1 MDYAKAFD
9 FVGHD
14 KLWKILKQGASEEW
28 YQPPLLKT
36 RVQSA
41 MVSSVGRFGTQLHVG
56 KAASLFPVLGS
67 FKELLEKR
75 NLETC
80 GNRTNKMNKSLGP
93 QLDQRQLMTLETA
106 DGETWIVSLGQKTSS
121 LGTQWTQAGD
131 HIFPLKTA
139 T

>member
-1 MDYAKAFD
+1 
-9 FVGHD
+9 
-14 KLWKILKQGASEEW
+14 
-28 YQPPLLKT
+28 
-36 RVQSA
+36 

-106 DGETWIVSLGQKTSS
+106 DGETSTVSLDQKTTS
-121 LGTQWTQAGD
+121 LGTQWTQVGD